1 MRCQCRNKSLS
12 TSSKQ
17 DPVSQIARSKGGA
30 TKASVGSRLV
40 FGGSALIDRLWA
52 QDSGSSLEFETSIV
66 DATTFEAINNH
77 WGVVG

>member
-1 MRCQCRNKSLS
+1 MPIPERESFNV
-12 TSSKQ
+12 SKQ
-17 DPVSQIARSKGGA
+17 DPFSQIAWSNGGA

-52 QDSGSSLEFETSIV
+52 QDGGSILEFETSIV

-77 WGVVG
+77 WES